1 MTKKFNWRAF
11 ISLYIVISFLIIG
24 ISGLILFLAPPGR
37 IANWTNLTILG
48 LAKSQWQA
56 LHTVFTFLF
65 VLAAAIHIYFNWR
78 PLTAYL
84 RTKAQHT
91 RHIRT
96 ELISSGLVIIILS
109 SLTLINIPPF
119 SSLMRLSEDLSYSW
133 STRETEPP
141 IPHAELLNVEE
152 LAVRTGIPLHQI
164 ISNLSKAGIRIE
176 TTSITLAQIAA
187 SRDIAPQ
194 ELYNKIMSDKN
205 SEPYPGGGYGRMTL
219 RTISEQLS
227 IPLEQCLNHLK
238 QNGIETDPDVTLR
251 DLADRLGMNPHDILS
266 IIRDS

>member
-1 MTKKFNWRAF
+1 MTKKFNLRAF
-11 ISLYIVISFLIIG
+11 ISLYIVISFLIAG
-24 ISGLILFLAPPGR
+24 ISGVILFLSPPGR

-65 VLAAAIHIYFNWR
+65 VLAAAVHIYFNWR

-91 RHIRT
+91 RYIRK
-96 ELISSGLVIIILS
+96 ELISSGLLVIILS
-109 SLTLINIPPF
+109 SLTLTDIPPF
-119 SSLMRLSEDLSYSW
+119 STLMQLSEDLSYSW
-133 STRETEPP
+133 STPGTEPP
-141 IPHAELLNVEE
+141 IPHAELLTIEE
-152 LAVRTGIPLHQI
+152 LGVRTGIPVPQI
-164 ISNLSKAGIRIE
+164 ISNLSKAGIRVE
-176 TTSITLAQIAA
+176 TTTTTLGQIAA
-187 SRDIAPQ
+187 SLDTAPQ
-194 ELYNKIMSDKN
+194 ELYKKIMTEKN
-205 SEPYPGGGYGRMTL
+205 KETYPGGGYGRMTL